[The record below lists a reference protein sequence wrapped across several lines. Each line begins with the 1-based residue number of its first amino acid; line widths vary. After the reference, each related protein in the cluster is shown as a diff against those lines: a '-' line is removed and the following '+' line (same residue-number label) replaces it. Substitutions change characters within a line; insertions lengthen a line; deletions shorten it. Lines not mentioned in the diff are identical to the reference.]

1 MGDAGFSLVELMIA
15 LVILTVGVLGLAAV
29 SAFTIQKVTVAELDT
44 ERGAALQTVVERLRS
59 LPLDS
64 LVNGGD
70 SVGHF
75 AVTWS
80 VTNNGDHASVEIV
93 TTGPGMDRNLDGAM
107 PTISGAVADTFTY
120 IVTDS

>member
-1 MGDAGFSLVELMIA
+1 MSDAGFSLVELMVA
-15 LVILTVGVLGLAAV
+15 LVILTVGVLGLAGV

-44 ERGAALQTVVERLRS
+44 ERGTALQTVVERLRA

-75 AVTWS
+75 GVTWS

-93 TTGPGMDRNLDGAM
+93 TTGPGMARGYDGGM
-107 PTISGAVADTFTY
+107 PTISSAVADTFTY